1 MAKKE
6 EATVNKSFQIKMD
19 AKAHALLKQ
28 RAQQLQVTIGEL
40 IQNLLASMEKRIE
53 RLKKDG
59 EFDEAVR
66 NDAIDARL
74 IRLLMFI
81 DKADLSEDDIKIKLA
96 GIKNEFQYQPY
107 QPDITIGEESV

>member
-6 EATVNKSFQIKMD
+6 EATENKSFQIKMEPR
-19 AKAHALLKQ
+19 AHALLKQ
-28 RAQQLQVTIGEL
+28 RAQQIQITIGEL

-66 NDAIDARL
+66 NDALDSAL
-74 IRLLMFI
+74 
-81 DKADLSEDDIKIKLA
+81 IKILMQIDEKSLSKKEATRKL
-96 GIKNEFQYQPY
+96 KCVRLNLQYKHYKPK
-107 QPDITIGEESV
+107 ITIATTK